1 MRLSESL
8 EDYLEAIALLIASEG
23 HAHTKE
29 IAERMGVKMPS
40 VTGALRQLKQLGYI
54 DYNTHYPV
62 TLTPEGKIIADQVL
76 HRHEVLKKFF
86 SDILGLLPEKASET
100 ACRIEHAV
108 DENTVKSFMLFSEAI
123 ENRSDAKKL
132 QVYLSEAI
140 EYLNRSSDQDG
151 SCKFCVLS
159 DLPRGKTGTVDAI
172 GRNLAEC
179 ENLPLA
185 PGDEVTLQKISLDK
199 SSFTVDIENNR
210 SIALSNTVAENIWI
224 KY

>member
-1 MRLSESL
+1 MPLSESL
-8 EDYLEAIALLIASEG
+8 EDYLEAIALLITSEG

-62 TLTPEGKIIADQVL
+62 TLTPEGKIIADKVL
-76 HRHEVLKKFF
+76 LRHEVLKKFF
-86 SDILGLLPEKASET
+86 SEILGLLPDKASET

-108 DENTVKSFMLFSEAI
+108 DEDTIDRFMIFSEAI
-123 ENRSDAKKL
+123 EKRSDARKL
-132 QVYLSEAI
+132 QIYLSEAI
-140 EYLNRSSDQDG
+140 EYLNRRGDFDETSNI
-151 SCKFCVLS
+151 CVLA
-159 DLPRGKTGTVDAI
+159 DLPRGKTGIVDAI

-179 ENLPLA
+179 DDLQLN
-185 PGDEVTLQKISLDK
+185 PGDKVTLQKISLDK
-199 SSFTVDIENNR
+199 SSCTVDVEKNK
-210 SIALSNTVAENIWI
+210 SITLPRNTAENIWV